1 MHPVVV
7 LLLAAAWVGAM
18 WLGFAVVFPV
28 LFPAT
33 LFAAGAAALG
43 LYYLHACRALAP
55 STVKGPSP
63 VPEPEISYRHYLLA
77 QVWFDWWVIARTVV
91 PRVWR
96 TASGVVV
103 TLTRTLMGGPWGF
116 FTFPVWLAL
125 CAGIVAAAV
134 PAAVI
139 GAALTVLY
147 GAVAAVGL
155 AVWLVCVFAL
165 AAVERVFMAYGRI
178 LQTCPHPFC
187 YEKIALPVYECPG
200 CGARHPRLTPGPAGA
215 FRHVCR
221 CGARLPTTVFLG
233 RFRLA
238 AYCPH
243 CGGRLPERIGR
254 VRVEPLPFVG
264 GPAAGKTTFMI
275 LGIRALHARAR
286 ALGGRLAFVERRHA
300 QAYAVAIEEFRRG
313 GRPAKTGPE
322 LPLATMVDVDLP
334 GRARRILYLFDP
346 AGEHYTGATEVE
358 SLRYLDHGEA
368 LLFVVDP
375 FALPQVRAALTAEE
389 RERVDRSAA
398 SSEEDPADTLQR
410 VLNGLRSRPD
420 RGRQRRVAVIVTKT
434 DLLAATGIGRV
445 PLPGARPGGADG
457 DGGGRS
463 RGDLTDDAAL
473 RAWLDH
479 VGLGNTVRALDQV
492 AGEVRYFGSGPAAD
506 PDAIADLLAWVSG
519 LPADRRPAAADP
531 EPDLPGAAPLRAP
544 WPVRGRDATRV
555 PAGYQAGRW
564 AVLAGLSVLTA
575 ATVTGAIV
583 AAAERLPPPTWHW
596 APF

>member
-1 MHPVVV
+1 MHPVF
-7 LLLAAAWVGAM
+7 LLLLGAAWIGTM

-33 LFAAGAAALG
+33 LVVAGVATLG
-43 LYYLHACRALAP
+43 LYYLHACRTLGP

-63 VPEPEISYRHYLLA
+63 VAEPEISYRHYLLA
-77 QVWFDWWVIARTVV
+77 QVWWDWWAIARTVV
-91 PRVWR
+91 PRVWT
-96 TASGVVV
+96 TASGTVV
-103 TLTRTLMGGPWGF
+103 TLTKTMMGGPWGF
-116 FTFPVWLAL
+116 FALPIWLAL
-125 CAGIVAAAV
+125 CAGIAAAAL
-134 PAAVI
+134 PAAAI
-139 GAALTVLY
+139 GVALTVLY
-147 GAVAAVGL
+147 GLVAAVGL
-155 AVWLVCVFAL
+155 AVWLVCVLVL
-165 AAVERVFMAYGRI
+165 AAVERLFMAYARI

-233 RFRLA
+233 RFRLG

-243 CGGRLPERIGR
+243 CNGRLPERIGR

-264 GPAAGKTTFMI
+264 GPAAGKTTFMV
-275 LGIRALHARAR
+275 LGIRALHARAQ
-286 ALGGRLAFVERRHA
+286 ALNGRLAFVERRHA
-300 QAYAVAIEEFRRG
+300 QAYAGAIEEFQHG

-322 LPLATMVDVDLP
+322 LPLATMVDIDLP

-375 FALPQVRAALTAEE
+375 FALPQVRRALTADE
-389 RERVDRSAA
+389 REHVDRSAA
-398 SSEEDPADTLQR
+398 SSDEDPADTLQR
-410 VLNGLRSRPD
+410 VLNELRSRPD
-420 RGRQRRVAVIVTKT
+420 RGRQKRVAVIVTKA
-434 DLLAATGIGRV
+434 DLLAATEIGRV
-445 PLPGARPGGADG
+445 PGRPAGAPAG
-457 DGGGRS
+457 DAALA
-463 RGDLTDDAAL
+463 GDEAL

-479 VGLGNTVRALDQV
+479 AGLGNTVRALDQV
-492 AGEVRYFGSGPAAD
+492 AGEVRYFGSGLDTD
-506 PDAIADLLAWVSG
+506 PGDVADLLGWVSG
-519 LPADRRPAAADP
+519 LPVGEREPAPAPDAAP
-531 EPDLPGAAPLRAP
+531 PGAALPGTAPLRAP

-564 AVLAGLSVLTA
+564 SVLAGLSVLTA
-575 ATVTGAIV
+575 ATLTGAIV
-583 AAAERLPPPTWHW
+583 AAAERFPPPYWD
-596 APF
+596 PFQIPF